1 VRRKVMLRN
10 ALVKILLISLSF
22 HLSLADYKAR
32 DDRGKLIVLKK
43 TPNRIVSLAPAAT
56 EMLFAIGVGDKVVG
70 VTTYCDYPPATKN
83 IPKVGGFINPSL
95 ESIVKLK
102 PDLIVA
108 MRGNPLSLL
117 ERLEKMGYPVFAL
130 NPKSISDVL
139 IGMKKLGELTGSK
152 EANRVVRDLK
162 ARLERIRKR
171 VEGIPYERRP
181 KVVIE
186 LWDNPL
192 IVFGKGSIGD
202 EVIERAG
209 GKNIIT
215 GKIAYPQISL
225 ETLIEKQP
233 DVIILSHMTK
243 VQNPLKEVKKRANW
257 DKLKAVREGRVYAI
271 DADIIDRP
279 GPRLIQAVEILHRM
293 LYPKFADKSN

>member
-1 VRRKVMLRN
+1 MLRN

-56 EMLFAIGVGDKVVG
+56 EMLFAVGVGNKVVG

-209 GKNIIT
+209 GKNIIE
-215 GKIAYPQISL
+215 GKVAYPQISL

>member
-209 GKNIIT
+209 GKNIIE

-233 DVIILSHMTK
+233 DVIILSHMTT

>member
-1 VRRKVMLRN
+1 MLRN

-70 VTTYCDYPPATKN
+70 VTTYCDYPTATKN

-139 IGMKKLGELTGSK
+139 KGMKKLGELTGSK

>member
-1 VRRKVMLRN
+1 MLRN

-43 TPNRIVSLAPAAT
+43 TPNRIVSLAPATT

-152 EANRVVRDLK
+152 KANKVVRDLK
-162 ARLERIRKR
+162 ARLERISKR

-209 GKNIIT
+209 GKNIIE
-215 GKIAYPQISL
+215 GKVAYPQISL

>member
-1 VRRKVMLRN
+1 MLRN

-130 NPKSISDVL
+130 NPKRISDVL

-209 GKNIIT
+209 GKNIIE
-215 GKIAYPQISL
+215 GKVAYPQISL

-233 DVIILSHMTK
+233 DVIILSHMTT

>member
-56 EMLFAIGVGDKVVG
+56 EMLFAVGVGDKVVG

-209 GKNIIT
+209 GKNIIE
-215 GKIAYPQISL
+215 GKVAYPQISL

>member
-1 VRRKVMLRN
+1 MLKN
-10 ALVKILLISLSF
+10 ALVKILLISLF
-22 HLSLADYKAR
+22 LHLSLADYKAR

-43 TPNRIVSLAPAAT
+43 TPNRIVSLAPATT

-95 ESIVKLK
+95 ESIVKLN

-202 EVIERAG
+202 EVIECAG
-209 GKNIIT
+209 GKNIIE
-215 GKIAYPQISL
+215 GKVAYPQISL

>member
-1 VRRKVMLRN
+1 MLRN

>member
-1 VRRKVMLRN
+1 
-10 ALVKILLISLSF
+10 
-22 HLSLADYKAR
+22 
-32 DDRGKLIVLKK
+32 
-43 TPNRIVSLAPAAT
+43 
-56 EMLFAIGVGDKVVG
+56 
-70 VTTYCDYPPATKN
+70 
-83 IPKVGGFINPSL
+83 
-95 ESIVKLK
+95 
-102 PDLIVA
+102 
-108 MRGNPLSLL
+108 
-117 ERLEKMGYPVFAL
+117 
-130 NPKSISDVL
+130 
-139 IGMKKLGELTGSK
+139 
-152 EANRVVRDLK
+152 
-162 ARLERIRKR
+162 
-171 VEGIPYERRP
+171 
-181 KVVIE
+181 VIE

-209 GKNIIT
+209 GKNIIE
-215 GKIAYPQISL
+215 GKVAYPQISL

>member
-1 VRRKVMLRN
+1 MLRI

-32 DDRGKLIVLKK
+32 DDRGELIVLKK

-209 GKNIIT
+209 GKNIIE
-215 GKIAYPQISL
+215 GKVAYPQISL

-257 DKLKAVREGRVYAI
+257 DKLRAVREGRVYAI

>member
-1 VRRKVMLRN
+1 MLRN

-70 VTTYCDYPPATKN
+70 VTTYCDYPTATKN

-139 IGMKKLGELTGSK
+139 KGMKKLGELTGSK

-209 GKNIIT
+209 GKNIIE
-215 GKIAYPQISL
+215 GKVAYPQISL

-233 DVIILSHMTK
+233 DVIILSHMTT